1 MSKMVALSTVGLYSL
16 LEMKGE
22 ADLDRFNAW
31 FTLLQAHSA
40 VVESL
45 EHKLEVEAG
54 VPLAWHEVLSRLVAT
69 PQGRLRMLDL
79 AGLIMLSKSGVTR
92 LIDRMEDAGL
102 VTRGSC
108 DTDRRVTYAIITA
121 KGRAT
126 LERLRPV
133 FAQGV
138 DEYFSRHLSGAD
150 ARNLRSALRKVLEGN
165 GRWEK
170 DRCSAPVSE
179 PTRAVSS

>member
-1 MSKMVALSTVGLYSL
+1 MDRDGD
-16 LEMKGE
+16 

-45 EHKLEVEAG
+45 EHKLESEAG
-54 VPLAWHEVLSRLVAT
+54 VPLAWHEVLSRLVVA
-69 PQGRLRMLDL
+69 PEGRLRMLDL

-92 LIDRMEDAGL
+92 LVDRMEGAGL

-108 DTDRRVTYAIITA
+108 ATDRRVTYAIITP

-126 LERLRPV
+126 FERLRPV
-133 FAQGV
+133 FSRGV
-138 DEYFSRHLSGAD
+138 DEYFSRHLSDAD
-150 ARNLRSALRKVLEGN
+150 TRHLRSALRKVLQGN

-170 DRCSAPVSE
+170 DRCSAPASE
-179 PTRAVSS
+179 PAHTSS